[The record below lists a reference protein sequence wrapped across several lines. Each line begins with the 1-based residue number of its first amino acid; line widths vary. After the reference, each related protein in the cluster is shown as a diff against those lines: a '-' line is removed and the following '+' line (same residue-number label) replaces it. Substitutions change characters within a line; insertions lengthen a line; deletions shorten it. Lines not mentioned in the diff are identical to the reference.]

1 MNKAQPPEKLNTSSL
16 LTAES
21 LTIGYGVKVVA
32 KEIAFT
38 LSPGE
43 ILILLGPNGCGKS
56 TLLKTLSGELLPLSG
71 KVSILGREISEM
83 SPKERA
89 HFMSLVTTKRVVNAR
104 MTVDELVTLG
114 RYPHMNF
121 LLQERE
127 EDRAAIEHAME
138 LTGITEM
145 RDSFVDTLSDGQLQR
160 VMIAR
165 SLCQETPL
173 ILLDEPASFLDL
185 HFQIRLMELLS
196 KAAKEEGKGLVI
208 ALHDTRQAA
217 LLADQMICF
226 TKDGVRLLTNPK
238 EELSEDLIRE
248 MYSLEASPY
257 DSLWR

>member
-1 MNKAQPPEKLNTSSL
+1 MDKAQTPEKLNKESL
-16 LTAES
+16 LTADS
-21 LTIGYGVKVVA
+21 LSIGYGAKVVA
-32 KEIAFT
+32 EEISFT
-38 LSPGE
+38 LSSGE

-56 TLLKTLSGELLPLSG
+56 TLLKTLSGEILPLSG
-71 KVSILGREISEM
+71 KISVSGREITGL

-89 HFMSLVTTKRVVNAR
+89 HLMSLVTTKRVVNAR
-104 MTVDELVTLG
+104 MTVEELVTLG

-127 EDRAAIEHAME
+127 EDRKAVEHAMD

-145 RDSFVDTLSDGQLQR
+145 RESFVDTLSDGQLQR

-185 HFQIRLMELLS
+185 HFRIRLMELLS
-196 KAAKEEGKGLVI
+196 RAAKEEGKGLII
-208 ALHDTRQAA
+208 ALHDTREAI

-226 TKDGVRLLTNPK
+226 TKTGGQRLTDPK
-238 EELSEDLIRE
+238 EELSESLIRE

-257 DSLWR
+257 DSLWQ

>member
-1 MNKAQPPEKLNTSSL
+1 MNKTKPIEKLNTSPL
-16 LTAES
+16 LTADS
-21 LTIGYGVKVVA
+21 LSIGYGTKLVA
-32 KEIAFT
+32 ERISFCLT
-38 LSPGE
+38 PGK

-56 TLLKTLSGELLPLSG
+56 TLLKTLSGELQPLSG
-71 KVSILGREISEM
+71 RVSVAGQDLAAM

-89 HFMSLVTTKRVVNAR
+89 HHMSLVTTKRVVNAR
-104 MTVDELVTLG
+104 MTVTELVTLG

-127 EDRAAIEHAME
+127 EDRKAVEHAME
-138 LTGITEM
+138 LTGIMGM

-196 KAAKEEGKGLVI
+196 KAAKEEGKGLII

-226 TKDGVRLLTNPK
+226 TKEGVRLLENPR
-238 EELSEDLIRE
+238 EELAEDLIRE
-248 MYSLEASPY
+248 MYTLEASPY
-257 DSLWR
+257 DSLWK